1 MFGATGNITADGTVS
16 AATFS
21 GTTGNISTITT
32 TSNVNVGG
40 SIIVNTDK
48 FIVTGSSGN
57 TDIAGTLDVGEPAVI
72 DDTLRVTNDVDFD
85 TNLNVDG
92 NQQLDGTLTVDS
104 TSLFKDSM
112 VIRGAS
118 KTLKLQNGSN
128 TTKVELQSTTGNITA
143 AGLVTLGQWQSPTT

>member
-1 MFGATGNITADGTVS
+1 MVPNGGITVFEDSFFGEDIFVGPDQAQTITLFGGTGNITADGTVS

-40 SIIVNTDK
+40 SIIVNTNK
-48 FIVTGSSGN
+48 FIVTGASGN
-57 TDIAGTLDVGEPAVI
+57 TEIAGTLDVDGSTVI

-104 TSLFKDSM
+104 TSLFLSL
-112 VIRGAS
+112 IH
-118 KTLKLQNGSN
+118 
-128 TTKVELQSTTGNITA
+128 I
-143 AGLVTLGQWQSPTT
+143 